1 VNPLAL
7 NAAELDALRDLQAG
21 TNHLDADD
29 PIWDAL
35 EDLRLVEL
43 RYVMRR
49 PGGSLARTLALT
61 AYGRSYPAG

>member
-7 NAAELDALRDLQAG
+7 NAAELDALRDLKAG
-21 TNHLDADD
+21 TNRLDADD
-29 PIWDAL
+29 PIWDGL

-49 PGGSLARTLALT
+49 PGGSLVRTPALT
-61 AYGRSYPAG
+61 AYGRSYLAG